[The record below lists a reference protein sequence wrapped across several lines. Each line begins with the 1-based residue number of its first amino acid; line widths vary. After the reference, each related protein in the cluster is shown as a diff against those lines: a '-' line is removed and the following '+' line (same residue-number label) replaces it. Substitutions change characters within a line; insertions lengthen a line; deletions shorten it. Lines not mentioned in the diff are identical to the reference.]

1 MKKYS
6 CKYCNR
12 KMDVSFLEYKSNSF
26 CNLCF
31 DERAANN
38 PINKSKLGTFDFMG
52 DNFILDI
59 QEQNNPVL
67 DIQNTPINKKKSNK
81 KPRTRHCLKFGLI

>member
-1 MKKYS
+1 MKKYF

-31 DERAANN
+31 DERSVS
-38 PINKSKLGTFDFMG
+38 KSIIKREFDFLDFMG
-52 DNFILDI
+52 EKISMVNNNLQKTHPTFRNILNI
-59 QEQNNPVL
+59 S
-67 DIQNTPINKKKSNK
+67 KSNS
-81 KPRTRHCLKFGLI
+81 